1 LVFWFISLKNNNM
14 KNYSNLFGSKKGGS
28 IFDQMAQLV
37 QSHGGVLDDA
47 GNLIDPISTTP
58 PVVPATNITTGNT
71 GLPADANV
79 SQATAPATPAAT
91 AAPATITP
99 EIKTAIIIA
108 VVAFVALGILVYI
121 FKK

>member
-1 LVFWFISLKNNNM
+1 M

-71 GLPADANV
+71 GITTKSVQTGLPADANV